1 MQQRL
6 TQAAISSATV
16 ANTRKLRAL
25 SRTERSK
32 VENWRV
38 RSLEGCGRSMRRYSY
53 EAYKAEAKAESIRG
67 RNVSRKR
74 NERGGKSALKH
85 KIVLDEL
92 RYPHSAHIDHI
103 DDDGYDD
110 GFENHGYPRPMRPCS
125 PKLKLRMVHLSRAQ
139 ALRASA
145 SPASS
150 RPHQHPEMTTT
161 QVIARIRAL
170 SRQQDRCLWHTRSS
184 RCQLE
189 QIRNELR
196 GDTSLVAET
205 VARGHTAS
213 FWCSCKAA
221 SQASAVFS
229 ADVEA
234 ADDDVVMKRWK
245 AASLGAQAVTSSTPR
260 ETLRAASGSVPL
272 ARELVGTFVG
282 KQGIRITALQMEL
295 NGGGRAPKGHYN
307 ERVVLTVR
315 ELPLLGTFEVAF
327 VCAEKRLSD
336 VFARLVRAIEDA
348 KIEPARKSASRVP
361 PACRGKRGL
370 RAATIALKAQHAAP
384 LQGTEEADDNVAARQ
399 PGQAYAPMG
408 SEAYRQYQ
416 QSPSSLHATI
426 ARLGKPETL
435 SAVMQTTLSYNELSK
450 TKYTELLSAYDEA
463 LARVDAALKASEEAL
478 TALVKHGDAGRA
490 AAREHIWHPPH
501 AYGAQPQYGVHP
513 PTYYG
518 VPPMGFEQYQR
529 YPAWYPAPAGGGC
542 HWQPYV

>member
-1 MQQRL
+1 
-6 TQAAISSATV
+6 
-16 ANTRKLRAL
+16 
-25 SRTERSK
+25 
-32 VENWRV
+32 
-38 RSLEGCGRSMRRYSY
+38 
-53 EAYKAEAKAESIRG
+53 
-67 RNVSRKR
+67 
-74 NERGGKSALKH
+74 
-85 KIVLDEL
+85 
-92 RYPHSAHIDHI
+92 
-103 DDDGYDD
+103 
-110 GFENHGYPRPMRPCS
+110 
-125 PKLKLRMVHLSRAQ
+125 
-139 ALRASA
+139 
-145 SPASS
+145 
-150 RPHQHPEMTTT
+150 MTTT

-336 VFARLVRAIEDA
+336 VSARLVRAIEDA
-348 KIEPARKSASRVP
+348 KIKPARKSASRVS
-361 PACRGKRGL
+361 PACREKRATGGDDCVESTACSPVARNRGGRRQRCGAAARPSVCTDGLRGVPAAVPAVPGTSGRRMPDKHGIPARKWCTAAVWRPSSDVLRRATDGL
-370 RAATIALKAQHAAP
+370 RAVPAVPGMVPGTSGRRMPLAAVRIVCRVRCEELILPDVTAQ
-384 LQGTEEADDNVAARQ
+384 E
-399 PGQAYAPMG
+399 
-408 SEAYRQYQ
+408 
-416 QSPSSLHATI
+416 
-426 ARLGKPETL
+426 
-435 SAVMQTTLSYNELSK
+435 
-450 TKYTELLSAYDEA
+450 
-463 LARVDAALKASEEAL
+463 
-478 TALVKHGDAGRA
+478 
-490 AAREHIWHPPH
+490 PH
-501 AYGAQPQYGVHP
+501 V
-513 PTYYG
+513 
-518 VPPMGFEQYQR
+518 
-529 YPAWYPAPAGGGC
+529 
-542 HWQPYV
+542 